1 MKNFIALLLGLFI
14 GSSIAGQEVK
24 EFSLKEAKSFALE
37 NNYDIKNAKTDVA
50 IARKRVNETLAIGL
64 PQINGSISN
73 NNYINI
79 PTTLLPDFITPTIF
93 QVNKQYFGLTPVQD
107 PGPTQ
112 FFPAQ
117 FGTKYNATAS
127 ISASQLIFSGEY
139 IIGVKAARTFL
150 EKTRI
155 EYLKNELDVEDAVA
169 RSYYFVLI
177 AEENQRILKQNLES
191 LRQLADQTR
200 ETYKLGFIEET
211 EADQVDILVG
221 RLEAQLLSLQ
231 NQTKIAYSSLK
242 HSLGLQ
248 LQDSIRLTDDLDSQL
263 KQLEYELLLQDPF
276 DYNENI
282 DFRILIK
289 QKEIAMAQV
298 SRARAAY
305 LPSINAFF
313 SAQTNAM
320 RSDYNFFDKDEPWYP
335 TTVWGFEMNIPIFS
349 SGNRAAKLQQAKL
362 QLKKINEIGNKL
374 KSGLTIQVSTARNDF
389 RNAYL
394 IYKNKVDNLQLA
406 ETIYK
411 KTEAKF
417 REGMSSSIDLL
428 QMNNQFL
435 NAESEYINAILTLLD
450 NKLTLEKLLAT
461 EGEE

>member
-1 MKNFIALLLGLFI
+1 MKNFIALLLSLFI

-50 IARKRVNETLAIGL
+50 IARKRVNETLATGL

-93 QVNKQYFGLTPVQD
+93 QVNEQYFGLTPVQD

-139 IIGVKAARTFL
+139 IIGVKAAQTFL

-155 EYLKNELDVEDAVA
+155 EYLKSELDVEDAVA
-169 RSYYFVLI
+169 RSYYFVLV
-177 AEENQRILKQNLES
+177 AEENQRILQQNLES
-191 LRQLADQTR
+191 LRRLAEQTR

-362 QLKKINEIGNKL
+362 QLKQINEIGNKL
-374 KSGLTIQVSTARNDF
+374 KSGLAIQVSTARNDF

-394 IYKNKVDNLQLA
+394 IYKNKIDNLQLA

-411 KTEAKF
+411 KTEEKF
-417 REGMSSSIDLL
+417 SEGMSSSIDLL